1 MVWYTTLIINFYKRE
16 NIKCTSQSTSHNT
29 SKSPN
34 ECAEDDLV
42 FDDDCLKWS
51 NVGRA
56 VGVEEERFNMSEF
69 TREDNGFSSS
79 SLDTPN
85 EEETLI

>member
-1 MVWYTTLIINFYKRE
+1 
-16 NIKCTSQSTSHNT
+16 
-29 SKSPN
+29 
-34 ECAEDDLV
+34 V